1 MVKSKRNYDILFQ
14 KIYYKTKPKDRI
26 KYLNKL
32 DKSLKQ
38 RYQKYVIKAK
48 KSEQKFQKQQLKIK
62 KSLKKKEVQKNK
74 LFKKSL
80 KKQKKIIHKKKLTK
94 KDYLYLYPECFKQ
107 NLKYTSN
114 NCQNKCLFFKK
125 KNKNKEFDSRVCCQ
139 GPGC

>member
-38 RYQKYVIKAK
+38 RYQKYAIKAK

-94 KDYLYLYPECFKQ
+94 KYYIYLYP
-107 NLKYTSN
+107 
-114 NCQNKCLFFKK
+114 
-125 KNKNKEFDSRVCCQ
+125 
-139 GPGC
+139 